1 MSNVKKLYACFK
13 AGFLGSNILDTYF
26 SFVANIIIDNSI
38 NTIEDSVIQSQ
49 FKERYSIELPLPFIR
64 QVLGVG
70 VHNNCFIEDHGQYSV
85 VHEEIIKYRFD
96 ESDFDGE

>member
-1 MSNVKKLYACFK
+1 MSNVTKLYACFK

-38 NTIEDSVIQSQ
+38 NTIEDSVIQAQ

-64 QVLGVG
+64 QVLERMTVNHDVTGSSPVG
-70 VHNNCFIEDHGQYSV
+70 GAKNSLQINWC
-85 VHEEIIKYRFD
+85 
-96 ESDFDGE
+96 